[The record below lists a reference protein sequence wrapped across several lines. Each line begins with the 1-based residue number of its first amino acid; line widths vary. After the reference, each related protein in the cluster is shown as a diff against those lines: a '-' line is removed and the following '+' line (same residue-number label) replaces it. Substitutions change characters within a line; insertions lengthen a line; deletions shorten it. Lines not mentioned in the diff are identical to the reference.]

1 MRDWVLLV
9 LAILM
14 LFVGYFLQKMGI
26 FDENGAGSMDAAVF
40 VSDCDLRLGGCEI
53 ETSGQKL
60 TFAIDPQDIQVLH
73 PLKISADLHGNVDNL
88 PERVSV
94 EFEGVNMDMGYN
106 RFALELSE
114 SGLFVAQA
122 MLPACTAETMHW
134 LIHLYV
140 EKAGTISDFQFRLVT
155 KNH

>member
-1 MRDWVLLV
+1 MREWLLLV
-9 LAILM
+9 VAVLM
-14 LFVGYFLQKMGI
+14 LFAGYLLQKSGI
-26 FDENGAGSMDAAVF
+26 FDENSTSRANAAVF

-53 ETSGQKL
+53 DASGQEL
-60 TFAIDPQDIQVLH
+60 TFTIDPRDIQALR
-73 PLKISADLHGNVDNL
+73 PLKVSANFHGNVGDL
-88 PERVSV
+88 PESVSV

-106 RFALELSE
+106 RFVLEPSN
-114 SGLFVAQA
+114 SGLYTARA

-140 EKAGTISDFQFRLVT
+140 EKAGMLSDFQFRLVT